1 MLKLHF
7 RPLAFTVSFVVACSA
22 TAQAEETIIVQST
35 TSTANSG
42 FYDYITPIIARE
54 TGVTMRVVA
63 VGTGQALA
71 NSRRC
76 DGDLLIVHS
85 TADELA
91 FVADGFGTYRADLM
105 YNDFVLVG
113 PSDDPAKV
121 ADARDVT
128 AAMVAIAAA
137 EAPFMSRGDDSGT
150 HTAELRLWDAA
161 GVDPKPASGA
171 WYRETGSGMGATLNI
186 AAGQSAYTMTDRA
199 TWARFANR
207 GDLVI
212 LFEGDKSLFNQYG
225 ILPVDSAR
233 CPTVKAEAAEKV
245 SAYLLSDDGQAA
257 IAAFQIDGQ
266 PVFFPNGSDDAV
278 R

>member
-1 MLKLHF
+1 MPKLFFHF
-7 RPLAFTVSFVVACSA
+7 LGISLGIVFSCAGFAK
-22 TAQAEETIIVQST
+22 AEDTIIVQST

-42 FYDYITPIIARE
+42 FYDYITPIVARE

-85 TADELA
+85 TADELD
-91 FVADGFGTYRADLM
+91 FVAEGFGSHRADLM

-113 PSDDPAKV
+113 PSDDPARV

-150 HTAELRLWDAA
+150 HTAELRLWEAA
-161 GVDPKPASGA
+161 GVDPLPSSGA
-171 WYRETGSGMGATLNI
+171 WYRETGSGMGATLNV

-212 LFEGDKSLFNQYG
+212 LFEGDESLFNQYG
-225 ILPVDSAR
+225 VLPVDPSR

-257 IAAFQIDGQ
+257 IGAFRIDGQ